1 MIGNV
6 LSDLNVTYAQN
17 FSIWT
22 TYYVMIIG
30 SGIVGS
36 ILSNKIRRLTF
47 LYFWMIFGVV
57 TSLLPLL
64 LGNLTLTHALSLS
77 ILLGISFG
85 LGIPSCLAYF
95 ADHTLVGNR
104 GRIAGIILLVT
115 NLSAPLFILF
125 LGTLNLAVISIIFAM
140 WRASG
145 LLIFFLKPEEK
156 IASKI
161 EKNVSFTSVFHDRA
175 FVLYFVAWFMFC
187 LVDRFEQPIL
197 KNFFGDFHFLI
208 VMLGPIIASFSA
220 LTAGLLS
227 DRIGRKRV
235 VLYGFITLGIAYAI
249 IGIIPAVSLSWYFYL
264 VIDSIATGILWV
276 TFILILWGDL
286 SRSRASE
293 KYYVIGG
300 IPYFLSSIIQ
310 LLSTSYIMLIPPLS
324 AFSLASFFLFLA
336 VMPLL
341 YAPETLPEKKIRLRK
356 LRKYIEA
363 AKKVKKKYI

>member
-1 MIGNV
+1 MLDGYMKEPSIVNKDFLVVFILLFNAYEWLYMTHTMIGNV
-6 LSDLNVTYAQN
+6 LSDLNVTDAQN

-47 LYFWMIFGVV
+47 LYFWMILGVV

-64 LGNLTLTHALSLS
+64 LGNLTLIHALSLS

-161 EKNVSFTSVFHDRA
+161 
-175 FVLYFVAWFMFC
+175 
-187 LVDRFEQPIL
+187 
-197 KNFFGDFHFLI
+197 
-208 VMLGPIIASFSA
+208 
-220 LTAGLLS
+220 
-227 DRIGRKRV
+227 
-235 VLYGFITLGIAYAI
+235 
-249 IGIIPAVSLSWYFYL
+249 
-264 VIDSIATGILWV
+264 
-276 TFILILWGDL
+276 
-286 SRSRASE
+286 
-293 KYYVIGG
+293 
-300 IPYFLSSIIQ
+300 
-310 LLSTSYIMLIPPLS
+310 
-324 AFSLASFFLFLA
+324 
-336 VMPLL
+336 
-341 YAPETLPEKKIRLRK
+341 
-356 LRKYIEA
+356 
-363 AKKVKKKYI
+363 